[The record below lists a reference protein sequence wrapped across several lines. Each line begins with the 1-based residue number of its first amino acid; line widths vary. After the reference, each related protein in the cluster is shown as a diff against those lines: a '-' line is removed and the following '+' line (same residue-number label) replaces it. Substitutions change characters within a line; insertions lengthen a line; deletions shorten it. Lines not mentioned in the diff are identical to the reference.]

1 MGLVVGRSIAL
12 VAPTPWRARMLLRSA
27 DYSGAGMIARRKS
40 RRENRVKRQQIAVAL
55 ACVLAGSTLF
65 AQAQQAARQLVAI
78 EAPQHDPLYLDAAS
92 LQRKGTA
99 VTFKYLLDVLA
110 APEEGANPA
119 ATRPWRSNEIEAT
132 IDCRKHTV
140 LVRRLV
146 AYSGPRATGA
156 ATAVHS
162 FNAPGL
168 KAEPITPKST
178 FAYLEPHVCRSG

>member
-1 MGLVVGRSIAL
+1 MVLICA
-12 VAPTPWRARMLLRSA
+12 
-27 DYSGAGMIARRKS
+27 
-40 RRENRVKRQQIAVAL
+40 
-55 ACVLAGSTLF
+55 LAGSSLQAG
-65 AQAQQAARQLVAI
+65 AQDGRRQLVAI

-92 LQRKGTA
+92 LRRNGTA
-99 VTFKYLLDVLA
+99 VTFKYLLDVMA
-110 APEEGANPA
+110 PPEEGAKPS
-119 ATRPWRSNEIEAT
+119 TPREWRSNEIEAT